1 MLLARHS
8 RLGMLVVE
16 LRHDVV
22 EHFHV
27 LFHMHMALTG
37 RRLLRLNQHGLGLV
51 PHLLDALEGAITPAF
66 GPHGRRQ
73 QERTNQKQ
81 GFQ

>member
-1 MLLARHS
+1 
-8 RLGMLVVE
+8 
-16 LRHDVV
+16 
-22 EHFHV
+22 
-27 LFHMHMALTG
+27 MHMALTG

-81 GFQ
+81 WFQ